1 MDIFKRYKEEDINI
15 ENVIQIL
22 NEENTTND
30 KKNEGVIYTPGY
42 IAEYIVENLN
52 YNIKGTII
60 EPSVGHGI
68 FVFKLIEYVEKNFKL
83 SNEELKKWFEEKV
96 YCFDINDKN
105 IEDLKKLLDLF
116 FAKKNIYNVSY
127 KNIIK
132 ADTLF
137 YSFNFKFDYSFGN
150 PPYIRVKNI
159 EENYLKKLKNNYL
172 SCSKGNIDIYYAF
185 MELMINISKISS
197 FIVPNSYI
205 SNKSGFN
212 IRNIMKKRVDKI
224 IDFKNEIIFKE
235 ARTYTSIYRIIED
248 NTDEILYSNSISQEG
263 KKLKKN
269 ILNDE
274 AWNFNQKSFEKFFNK
289 EEDYSIYSSI
299 ATLKDKAYIIENT
312 NEIEI
317 SGKKFYEKI
326 YNGKVFNIEK
336 EACVPLYKLT
346 KLKNDMKIIFPYDK
360 DFKII
365 NEKDI
370 IEKYPKL
377 SNYLFEV
384 KEELLMRDKGKVEK
398 YESWYAYGRK
408 QGVKTL
414 KENYFLFIPLMI
426 NSDSKFK
433 IIEKDSFFLITS
445 GFSIGLKSIEEA
457 NNLLDYFNKN
467 FFNFIEV
474 YGKIWPGKKPYYSFS
489 KLALEKFLN

>member
-1 MDIFKRYKEEDINI
+1 MDIFKRYKEEDIDI
-15 ENVIQIL
+15 ENVIKIL

-30 KKNEGVIYTPGY
+30 KKNDGVIYTPGY

-68 FVFKLIEYVEKNFKL
+68 FVFKLIEYVEKKFKL

-137 YSFNFKFDYSFGN
+137 YSFNFNFDYSFGN
-150 PPYIRVKNI
+150 PPYIRAKYI
-159 EENYLKKLKNNYL
+159 EENYLKKLKNNYS
-172 SCSKGNIDIYYAF
+172 SCSIGNIEIYYAF
-185 MELMINISKISS
+185 MELMIKVSKISS

-205 SNKSGFN
+205 SNKSGSN
-212 IRNIMKKRVDKI
+212 IRNIMKERVDKI

-235 ARTYTSIYRIIED
+235 ARTYTSIYRITEEK
-248 NTDEILYSNSISQEG
+248 TDEILYSNSIFEEG
-263 KKLKKN
+263 RKFKKDT
-269 ILNDE
+269 LNNE
-274 AWNFNQKSFEKFFNK
+274 AWNFNQKSFENSFNK

-299 ATLKDKAYIIENT
+299 ATLKDKVYIIENT

-317 SGKKFYEKI
+317 SGKTFYEKF
-326 YNGKVFNIEK
+326 YNGKKFNIEK
-336 EACVPLYKLT
+336 DACVSLYKLT
-346 KLKNDMKIIFPYDK
+346 KLKNNMKIIFPYDK

-370 IEKYPKL
+370 TVNYPNL
-377 SNYLFEV
+377 SNYLHEV
-384 KEELLMRDKGKVEK
+384 KEELLQRDKGKVEK

-408 QGVKTL
+408 QGIKTL

-426 NSDSKFK
+426 NSDSEFK

-445 GFSIGLKSIEEA
+445 GFSIGLKSMEEA
-457 NNLLDYFNKN
+457 NNLLEFFNKN
-467 FFNFIEV
+467 FFNFIEIH
-474 YGKIWPGKKPYYSFS
+474 GKIWPGKKPYYSFS
-489 KLALEKFLN
+489 KLTLEKFLN